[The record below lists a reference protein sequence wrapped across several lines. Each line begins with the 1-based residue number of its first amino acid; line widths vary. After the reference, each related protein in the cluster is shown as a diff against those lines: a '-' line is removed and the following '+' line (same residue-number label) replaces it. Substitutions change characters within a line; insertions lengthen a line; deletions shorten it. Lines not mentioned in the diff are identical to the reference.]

1 MSGLSSS
8 ILLLIFLVFD
18 FYDIWSFLSLEFLK
32 IWLFPLVSLSF
43 WLHNKADLFSFDLL
57 LKLT

>member
-32 IWLFPLVSLSF
+32 IWLFSLGSLSF